1 MRFWS
6 SSTGLLLVLINYI
19 KDFCDNLNVFFFWSK
34 DTYNVFKEQNLMA
47 KKKAQNLESD
57 WKHQRKKNLTE
68 RKNFFT
74 FFILTDMFKWL
85 RVQKITPIYV
95 TLTIPSNH
103 IPTFSHFLLLIIASS
118 TLKMGTVCL
127 HTYTFVLTNFIHS
140 PFEEI
145 MDQYLVIIRR

>member
-1 MRFWS
+1 
-6 SSTGLLLVLINYI
+6 
-19 KDFCDNLNVFFFWSK
+19 
-34 DTYNVFKEQNLMA
+34 MA

-57 WKHQRKKNLTE
+57 WKHQRKKKLTE
-68 RKNFFT
+68 RKNFLT
-74 FFILTDMFKWL
+74 VFILTDMFKWL

-95 TLTIPSNH
+95 TLSINPIH
-103 IPTFSHFLLLIIASS
+103 IPKFSHFLLLIIASS